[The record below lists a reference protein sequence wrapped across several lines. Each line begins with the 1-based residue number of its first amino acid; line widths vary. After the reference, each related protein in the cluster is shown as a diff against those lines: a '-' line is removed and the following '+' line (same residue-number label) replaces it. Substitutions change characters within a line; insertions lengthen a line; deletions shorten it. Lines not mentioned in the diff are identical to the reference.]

1 MRSLQLLAVLNHGHR
16 KQLSY
21 DPVESSPIDDIIQS
35 AESFVISNPQ
45 ILQEPGTSC
54 RVEIPADFRWAW
66 RKIFFLVYGAVHSF
80 PSVDRSSPMVYWRL
94 LLTIDCGPR
103 SPWAVFSEWTF
114 AHTILVH
121 GGSVNGK
128 GLLIQS
134 QTGYKLKT
142 YSQHVRFSLNLEA
155 SQPVRL

>member
-1 MRSLQLLAVLNHGHR
+1 
-16 KQLSY
+16 
-21 DPVESSPIDDIIQS
+21 
-35 AESFVISNPQ
+35 
-45 ILQEPGTSC
+45 
-54 RVEIPADFRWAW
+54 
-66 RKIFFLVYGAVHSF
+66 
-80 PSVDRSSPMVYWRL
+80 MVYWQL

-114 AHTILVH
+114 AHTILVY
-121 GGSVNGK
+121 SSMNGK

-134 QTGYKLKT
+134 QTGYKLKR